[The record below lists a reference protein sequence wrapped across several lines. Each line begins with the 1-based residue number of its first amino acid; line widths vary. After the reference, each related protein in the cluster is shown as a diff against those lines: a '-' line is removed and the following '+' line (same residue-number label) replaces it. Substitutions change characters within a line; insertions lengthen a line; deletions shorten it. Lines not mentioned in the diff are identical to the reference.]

1 MQHLLKYDFKG
12 LFAFCLPAYVIG
24 ALGGV
29 WNLILGV
36 VMDRFSIKM
45 PVMLAI
51 ILDLIYRLTNLFIFL
66 LIIVTAMW
74 IVIDF
79 YKSVFGKIAYLTHT
93 LPVKPHEILISKLIS
108 GIVVHCLSALVTG
121 VILFTLTSA
130 QNSVLLEV
138 FLQEQ
143 GIFPLIFAS
152 IFAFISMSLLQY
164 LTVYCAIALAHLTRY
179 KIALSIVFYLVLSQ
193 ILGNIPFLA
202 MIFYLFTNQNQSLM
216 GFMEIFT
223 ELSLLL
229 GVVSL
234 LLCLFLY
241 FIVLNVMTK
250 KLNLE

>member
-1 MQHLLKYDFKG
+1 MQQLLKYDFKG
-12 LFAFCLPAYVIG
+12 LFAFCLPAYVLA

-29 WNLILGV
+29 WNLILGM
-36 VMDRFSIKM
+36 VMDHFSIKM
-45 PVMLAI
+45 PIMLAI
-51 ILDLIYRLTNLFIFL
+51 ILDLVYRLTNLFIFL
-66 LIIVTAMW
+66 LIIVTAVW

-108 GIVVHCLSALVTG
+108 GIVVHCISAFVTG
-121 VILFTLTSA
+121 IILLILTSA

-138 FLQEQ
+138 FFQEQ
-143 GIFPLIFAS
+143 GIFPLILAS

-179 KIALSIVFYLVLSQ
+179 KIALSIVFYLVLYQ
-193 ILGNIPFLA
+193 IVGSIPFLT
-202 MIFYLFTNQNQSLM
+202 MLFYLFTNQSQSLM

-229 GVVSL
+229 GGVSL
-234 LLCLFLY
+234 VLCPFLF
-241 FIVLNVMTK
+241 FIVLKVMTR